1 MDFKFLTMKARLN
14 LLIILLFI
22 LSNFTAAQ
30 GGQINDV
37 LIVGNNIGTVTL
49 KKNTLVNVFRGRV
62 SAWDNKNTLTVV
74 LPSQKNES
82 AVLVAEVIYKTTLKG
97 MQKFWLSLVFQGRA
111 NPPIFLDT
119 DEEIIR
125 YVQNNPGSIGVISK
139 VENYPKNFYIEVIN

>member
-14 LLIILLFI
+14 LLIILLFF
-22 LSNFTAAQ
+22 LSNFVAAQ
-30 GGQINDV
+30 GEINNV
-37 LIVGNNIGTVTL
+37 QIVGNNIGTVNL
-49 KKNTLVNVFRGRV
+49 KKNTLINVFRGRV
-62 SAWDNKNTLTVV
+62 TTWDNKKTVTVV
-74 LPSQKNES
+74 LPSQKNGS
-82 AVLVAEVIYKTTLKG
+82 AVLVAEVIYNTTLKG

-139 VENYPKNFYIEVIN
+139 VENYPKNLLIEITN